1 MRTDGMN
8 RVKISVNRADRPYI
22 YLIKSCQ
29 KEVSMHC
36 AIAHPM

>member
-1 MRTDGMN
+1 MRSYGMN
-8 RVKISVNRADRPYI
+8 RVKTSVNRADRPYI
-22 YLIKSCQ
+22 SHQKLS